1 MGLWWIIHYLKNNAL
16 IAGDAIKLN
25 SNNFILKWQRFLHHV
40 NLAFDTVIETAFKKI
55 QIQKSIKAR
64 GLVKQMGGDRTAN
77 IRIVVTF
84 VYTKDKNT
92 VSVLKLIGKTSFTFL
107 FPSCQMRI
115 WDLVAETPVRF
126 EILIK
131 DLVIRA
137 FASSLIQ
144 SYLLFSW
151 NCLLLGWT
159 NK

>member
-16 IAGDAIKLN
+16 IAGDAIKLD

-92 VSVLKLIGKTSFTFL
+92 VSVLKLIGKTSFHFFFPLAKWEYGIWWPKFQWGLKFL
-107 FPSCQMRI
+107 LRTWLLELLHLLWSKVICFS
-115 WDLVAETPVRF
+115 AETVC
-126 EILIK
+126 
-131 DLVIRA
+131 
-137 FASSLIQ
+137 
-144 SYLLFSW
+144 Y
-151 NCLLLGWT
+151 
-159 NK
+159 